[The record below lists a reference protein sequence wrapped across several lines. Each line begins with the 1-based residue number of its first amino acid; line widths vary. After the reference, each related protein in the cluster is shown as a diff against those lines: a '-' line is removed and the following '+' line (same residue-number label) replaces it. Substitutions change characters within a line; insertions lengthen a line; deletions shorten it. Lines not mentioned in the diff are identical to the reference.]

1 MQIVAI
7 GRPLAQALGVTGLI
21 LGANQGIRSA
31 TLICGHVKLA
41 VSCADFLNVTDSGC
55 VVLRQVEQSFRI
67 TSIGRIFH
75 ETPAMILGAEDID
88 FIKAHIGEW
97 LAEESLGKPPKV
109 YELELRERSVRIE
122 EQLKHQRDLIQ
133 TIIEQNDKRF
143 DALQRQI
150 DQRFEATWS
159 QMGQRFE
166 AVQSQMD
173 QRFEAIERR
182 FEAMQTQMDQR
193 FDAMQMQMDKRFD
206 AVDKRFEA
214 MDTRF
219 EALTRRIDRFMF
231 WSLGLTIS
239 VAGLII
245 AMVRIWPAFA
255 A

>member
-1 MQIVAI
+1 MT
-7 GRPLAQALGVTGLI
+7 LA
-21 LGANQGIRSA
+21 
-31 TLICGHVKLA
+31 
-41 VSCADFLNVTDSGC
+41 
-55 VVLRQVEQSFRI
+55 
-67 TSIGRIFH
+67 
-75 ETPAMILGAEDID
+75 AEDID

-143 DALQRQI
+143 DAMQ
-150 DQRFEATWS
+150 T
-159 QMGQRFE
+159 
-166 AVQSQMD
+166 QMD
-173 QRFEAIERR
+173 KRFDAVDKR
-182 FEAMQTQMDQR
+182 FEAMQT
-193 FDAMQMQMDKRFD
+193 QMDKRFD

-214 MDTRF
+214 MDKRF

-245 AMVRIWPAFA
+245 AMVRIWP
-255 A
+255 